1 MVSKAERSKAAE
13 ICREWSHDCADQ
25 GDDYS
30 AAIWKKLADALRTL
44 PPGGVIKGRGAQK
57 CLQQAQAM
65 SERKPALPFGI
76 QASHA
81 LVYDE
86 GKEQAKELLPIL
98 KAAVHP
104 SFH

>member
-1 MVSKAERSKAAE
+1 MVSKADRSKGAA
-13 ICREWSHDCADQ
+13 ICREWSHDCAEH

-30 AAIWKKLADALRTL
+30 AAIWSKLADALKTL
-44 PPGGVIKGRGAQK
+44 APGAVIKGQGAQK
-57 CLQQAQAM
+57 CVQQAQAM
-65 SERKPALPFGI
+65 SQREPDLPFGV
-76 QASHA
+76 QASQTF
-81 LVYDE
+81 VYDE